1 MHTTER
7 TADRTATDL
16 LEIRGLDVHYGQAHA
31 LQDVALSLGR
41 GVLAVVGRNGMGKT
55 TLCKAIT
62 GLVPGR
68 GSIRFE
74 GRELLGLSPDTIT
87 HRGVAYVPQGR
98 RVWRSLT
105 VDETLQLAARTAR
118 QGAWTVERVYQTF
131 PRLAERRG
139 NGGGQLSG
147 GEQQMLAIGRALLFN
162 PRLLVM
168 DEPTEGLAPVI
179 VEQVATLLSQLAQDG
194 SLSVLL
200 IEQNLGVALEVADRI
215 AVMVNGRIAHT
226 LPAEVLAAD
235 HALQRRL
242 LGVGD
247 GSSGG
252 EAEPAPD
259 DTSATANAAPV
270 FTLVRRQGAAA
281 SSPMPGAVFT
291 LPPAPPQ
298 RASGTTASPTVSAM
312 PTMPK
317 ATPAVPTRAPLRIG
331 IGIGLRRAAY
341 VVGTF
346 DTQGTELMFLRQCLD
361 RRGLR
366 TVTVDLS
373 TRGAFQPTVVSAR
386 EVAGHHPQGE
396 RAVFGA
402 GMDPASA
409 QAAMAEAF
417 ARFLHTRDDL
427 AGVVSVGGASGRALV
442 WPGLRGLPVEV
453 PKVVV
458 STASPDERRTGA
470 NAETADE
477 HDPYLIHMPAP
488 ASGFTGLTP
497 ANEPVLRNAAHALA
511 GMVAHASMPV
521 DAGPNPMNTTPRR
534 LS

>member
-7 TADRTATDL
+7 TADRTNADV

-74 GRELLGLSPDTIT
+74 GRELLGLPPDAIT

-105 VDETLQLAARTAR
+105 VDETLQLAARTAL

-235 HALQRRL
+235 QALQRRL

-247 GSSGG
+247 GSSGS

-259 DTSATANAAPV
+259 DASAAAANAAPV
-270 FTLVRRQGAAA
+270 FTLVRRQGTAA
-281 SSPMPGAVFT
+281 SASMPGAVFT
-291 LPPAPPQ
+291 LPPAPQQ
-298 RASGTTASPTVSAM
+298 RSPAAAAPPTVSVMSQA
-312 PTMPK
+312 
-317 ATPAVPTRAPLRIG
+317 APAVPARAPFRIG
-331 IGIGLRRAAY
+331 AGLRRAAY

-346 DTQGTELMFLRQCLD
+346 DTKGTELMFLRQCLD

-402 GMDPASA
+402 GVDPASA

-442 WPGLRGLPVEV
+442 WPGLRSLPVEV

-458 STASPDERRTGA
+458 STSGPDERRAGASAHAA
-470 NAETADE
+470 NAADE

-488 ASGFTGLTP
+488 ASGFAGLTP

-521 DAGPNPMNTTPRR
+521 DAGPNPMNPTPRR